1 MDRLRIAALASLA
14 LALAAPSGRADEKSA
29 SDDRTCVLYSLVD
42 LVGNDPSLGQWVA
55 DTIPEVVAPGTWK
68 YHGGE
73 GVLRYYAPKNLL
85 VVSHTAATQAKVE
98 DFLKNV
104 KKSLPAGHDK
114 TRTAA
119 KAQMHDSAVV
129 PADYRVPGPTRAC
142 SSFAEQSSSYPVP
155 APVARPKHL
164 FHFIIRYE
172 GEGIVDDNVVKAI
185 KTQFQANKKEKASLA
200 GPSYYPGSAS
210 GSAAS
215 SVPGER
221 ILAPSSGVPSSSGS
235 EKKDKD
241 DKKADKDDKKKADKD
256 EEKDD
261 KTP

>member
-14 LALAAPSGRADEKSA
+14 LALAAPSGRAYEKSA
-29 SDDRTCVLYSLVD
+29 SDDQTCVLYSLAD
-42 LVGNDPSLGQWVA
+42 LGNDPDLGQWVA

-68 YHGGE
+68 GQ
-73 GVLRYYAPKNLL
+73 GVLRYYAPKKLL
-85 VVSHTAATQAKVE
+85 VVYHTAATQAKVE
-98 DFLKNV
+98 GFLKNV

-119 KAQMHDSAVV
+119 KAQVRDSAVV
-129 PADYRVPGPTRAC
+129 SADYRVPGPTRGC
-142 SSFAEQSSSYPVP
+142 SSFAEQNSSYPVP

-200 GPSYYPGSAS
+200 GPSYYPAAS

-215 SVPGER
+215 SGPGEQL
-221 ILAPSSGVPSSSGS
+221 LAPSSGVPSSSGS